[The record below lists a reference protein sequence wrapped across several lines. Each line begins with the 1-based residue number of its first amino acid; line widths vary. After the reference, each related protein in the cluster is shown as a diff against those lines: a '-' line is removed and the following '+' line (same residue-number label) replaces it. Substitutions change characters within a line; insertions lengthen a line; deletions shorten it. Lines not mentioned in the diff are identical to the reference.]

1 MDGFPPRAALE
12 RLRGRTVVVKF
23 GGHAMVN
30 DELTRAFAEDVVE
43 LRRAGVRT
51 VVVHGGGPQISAQLS
66 RHGIDSRFAAGLRVT
81 TPETMDV
88 VRMVLS
94 GKVQREL
101 VGLLNEYGPYAV
113 GLTGEDAHTLV
124 AERRYG
130 VVGGTAV
137 DIGLVGDITKV
148 DTTLLRMLLD
158 HGHIPVVS
166 PVARGEEGEIYNI
179 NADTAAGAVAVAL
192 KAETLVVLTDVAG
205 LYADW
210 PESDRVVERLTARE
224 LDLLLPRLDGGML
237 PKMEACGRA
246 VRAGVR
252 SARVLDGRVAHALLT
267 GLLAPERGGTTGTT
281 VLPDAAPAPAPAP
294 APEETESAPPLLRTD
309 AVPQP

>member
-1 MDGFPPRAALE
+1 MNGFLTRTVPE

-30 DELTRAFAEDVVE
+30 EELTRAFAEDVVE

-66 RHGIDSRFAAGLRVT
+66 RQGIGSRFAAGLRVT

-88 VRMVLS
+88 VRMVLA

-101 VGLLNEYGPYAV
+101 VGLLNEHGPYAV

-124 AERRYG
+124 ARRRYG
-130 VVGGTAV
+130 EAGGVAV
-137 DIGLVGDITKV
+137 DIGLVGDIIKV
-148 DTTLLRMLLD
+148 ETTLVRMLLD

-166 PVARGEEGEIYNI
+166 PVARGEAGEIYNI
-179 NADTAAGAVAVAL
+179 NADTAAGAIAAAL
-192 KAETLVVLTDVAG
+192 EAETLVVLTDVAG

-210 PESDRVVERLTARE
+210 PASDRVVERLTAGD
-224 LDLLLPRLDGGML
+224 LDLLLPRLDGGMR
-237 PKMEACGRA
+237 PKMEACGQA

-252 SARVLDGRVAHALLT
+252 TARVLDGRAAHALLS
-267 GLLAPERGGTTGTT
+267 GLLHPERGGTT
-281 VLPDAAPAPAPAP
+281 VLPDAAREE
-294 APEETESAPPLLRTD
+294 PETVPPLLRTA
-309 AVPQP
+309 AVPSA